1 MKVLSIWSAGCCNLL
16 PHMRGN
22 PKLQHCLPASTA
34 ELKLLVGRAEA
45 EVSVALKDAK
55 LAQTVAVGA
64 LL

>member
-1 MKVLSIWSAGCCNLL
+1 
-16 PHMRGN
+16 MRGN